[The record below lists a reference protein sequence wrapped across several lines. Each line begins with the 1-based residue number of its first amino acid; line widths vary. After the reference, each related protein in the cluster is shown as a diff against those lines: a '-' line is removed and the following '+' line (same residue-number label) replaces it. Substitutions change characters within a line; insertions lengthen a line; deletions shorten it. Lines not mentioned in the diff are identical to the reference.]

1 MTVLITG
8 ATGLLGRHVLA
19 ELGKRRQDILVL
31 SRRPLESQEFGFRTI
46 TADLSQKGFAKR
58 LPRGVTRIIHLAQSS
73 RYRDFPSEAQDVFD
87 VNLQSTQELLQ
98 YGEAIQIEQFIY
110 ASSGGVYKA
119 GALGLREDTP
129 LRAPDSLDFY
139 LSTKLASE
147 LLVQSYRS
155 IFRNTVLRFFFIYG
169 PGQRR
174 SMLLPRLFDSV
185 AENRLIQLGGQ
196 DGIIVN
202 PVHATDA
209 AKAVVAATELSDSTT
224 INVGGPNQYSLR
236 QICELFGREL
246 NRAPRFELKAAVGE
260 DRLVADI
267 EKMSDVL
274 VTPKVNLEASMMDFL
289 SGRPAV

>member
-19 ELGKRRQDILVL
+19 ELGKRTQDVLVL
-31 SRRPLESQEFGFRTI
+31 SRRPLESQEFGFRAI
-46 TADLSQKGFAKR
+46 TADLSHKGFAKR

-98 YGEAIQIEQFIY
+98 YGETIAIEQFIY
-110 ASSGGVYKA
+110 ASSGGVYQA
-119 GALGLREDTP
+119 GALSLREDTP
-129 LRAPDSLDFY
+129 LRDPDSLDFY

-185 AENRLIQLGGQ
+185 AENRAIQLSGQ
-196 DGIIVN
+196 DGITVN

-209 AKAVVAATELSDSTT
+209 AKAVVAATELTVSNT
-224 INVGGPNQYSLR
+224 INVGGPTQYSLR

-246 NRAPRFELKAAVGE
+246 NRAPRFELKAAAE
-260 DRLVADI
+260 DGNLVSDI
-267 EKMSDVL
+267 EKMIDVL

-289 SGRPAV
+289 SGRSAV